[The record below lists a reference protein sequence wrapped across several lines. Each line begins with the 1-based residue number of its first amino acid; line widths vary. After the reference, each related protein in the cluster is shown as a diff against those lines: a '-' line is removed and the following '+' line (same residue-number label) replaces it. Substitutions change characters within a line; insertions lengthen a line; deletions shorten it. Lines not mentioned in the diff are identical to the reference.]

1 MDGIMMAMEVDMVVE
16 LIVDQAVKKK
26 LEVGCL

>member
-26 LEVGCL
+26 LEAGCL